1 MRLLGAEI
9 LVSKQAGVPL
19 LVKGVNY
26 GRDPTR
32 NARETNKSK
41 FKWGLA
47 VSARVLG
54 MLAHKT

>member
-1 MRLLGAEI
+1 M
-9 LVSKQAGVPL
+9 LVSKQVGVPL

-32 NARETNKSK
+32 NAKETNKSK

-47 VSARVLG
+47 ESARALS